1 MVTVTYRGSK
11 EKRSKRSWT
20 PYEIIIGQNLRPAHF
35 IYNPE
40 GEARE
45 LKSKCTIDIRKGET
59 VRVETPGGGGF
70 GDASARDKYRIERD
84 LKDGKI
90 SPERAREYGS
100 KAPV

>member
-1 MVTVTYRGSK
+1 MEIVTYRGSK

-20 PYEIIIGQNLRPAHF
+20 PYEIITGQNLRSAYF

-70 GDASARDKYRIERD
+70 GDASARDNYRIERD

-90 SPERAREYGS
+90 SSEQAGEYGS